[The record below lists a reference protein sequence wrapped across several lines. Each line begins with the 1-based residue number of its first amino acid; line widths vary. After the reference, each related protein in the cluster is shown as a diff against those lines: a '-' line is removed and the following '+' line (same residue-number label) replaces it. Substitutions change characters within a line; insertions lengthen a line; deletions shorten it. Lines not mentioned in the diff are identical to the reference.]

1 MVSLIDFNRIDVIKV
16 KEDELKI
23 VVIDIVQDGLLDL
36 PTNRLYDTLSAAV
49 RGKMAA
55 AAILPVDNLWFEINI
70 KDDTVGDDDGLYYL
84 CADIIAANLLVG
96 KNREREP
103 RLKVPP
109 RINTEGLFGLVWL
122 KKMVNEQL
130 VCDKVGGIIRIN
142 DYEVRI
148 V

>member
-16 KEDELKI
+16 KEDELK
-23 VVIDIVQDGLLDL
+23 VVAVDIVQDGLLDL
-36 PTNRLYDTLSAAV
+36 PTSQLYDTLSTAV

-70 KDDTVGDDDGLYYL
+70 KDDMVDDSDTLYRL
-84 CADIIAANLLVG
+84 CANIIAANLLVG
-96 KNREREP
+96 KMRDREP

-109 RINTEGLFGLVWL
+109 IINTDGLFGFIWL

>member
-16 KEDELKI
+16 REDELKI
-23 VVIDIVQDGLLDL
+23 VAIDIVQDGLLDL
-36 PTNRLYDTLSAAV
+36 PTNQLYDTLSTAV

-70 KDDTVGDDDGLYYL
+70 KDDMIDDSDTLYRL
-84 CADIIAANLLVG
+84 CANIIAANLLVG

-109 RINTEGLFGLVWL
+109 IINTDGLFGFIWL

-130 VCDKVGGIIRIN
+130 VCDRVGGIVRIN
-142 DYEVRI
+142 DYEVSI